1 MYCSTL
7 GKHLGIFAV
16 SVLLAA
22 CGQEQEPAKSAESAA
37 APAAKTAAVADPL
50 KIGFVYVG
58 PTGDAGWTY
67 AHDNGRKYVEDQLG
81 ALVDT
86 TYVESVAEGADS
98 ERVIN
103 QLAKSGNKL
112 IFTTSFGYMNPTLK
126 VAKNFPDVAFEH
138 ASGYKQS
145 ENVGT
150 YFDRAYEG
158 RYLTGIVAGKM
169 TKSNVLGYVGSF
181 PIPEVI
187 RGINAFARGA
197 RSVNP
202 DAVVK
207 VVWVSTWYDPG
218 KEREAAETMILQGAD
233 VITQHTDSPGPI
245 NAAESK
251 GAYAIGYN
259 SDMSLYGKT
268 AHLTST
274 VHNWGPIYAAKAQA
288 VIDGT
293 WKAENI
299 WPGVAEGVVDLA
311 PFNDAVPQDVRDY
324 VNAQKAAI
332 ADGSLHPFA
341 GPVINQAGET
351 AVAAG
356 EVMSDGDMLGFGWYV
371 EGVEGELPK

>member
-1 MYCSTL
+1 MKNSILFKSC
-7 GKHLGIFAV
+7 GIFVATL
-16 SVLLAA
+16 LLAA
-22 CGQEQEPAKSAESAA
+22 CGQEQGSTKKVEATAKNGVEK
-37 APAAKTAAVADPL
+37 KTKDVL
-50 KIGFVYVG
+50 KVGFVYVG

-67 AHDNGRKYVEDQLG
+67 AHDNGRKYLEEQLG
-81 ALVDT
+81 DAVET

-126 VAKNFPDVAFEH
+126 VAKKYPGTAFEH

-169 TKSNVLGYVGSF
+169 TKTNVIGYVGSF

-187 RGINAFARGA
+187 RGINAFTRGA
-197 RSVNP
+197 QSVNP
-202 DAVVK
+202 DIKVK

-251 GAYAIGYN
+251 GVYAIGYN
-259 SDMSLYGKT
+259 SDMSLYGKKS
-268 AHLTST
+268 HLTAT
-274 VHNWGPIYAAKAQA
+274 IHNWGPVYTAKAQA

-293 WKAENI
+293 WKAEDI
-299 WPGVAEGVVDLA
+299 WPGIAQGVVDLA
-311 PFNDAVPQDVRDY
+311 PFNADIPKEVQDY
-324 VNAQKAAI
+324 VLAQKQAI

-341 GPVINQAGET
+341 GPVVNQAGET
-351 AVAAG
+351 VVAAG
-356 EVMSDGDMLGFGWYV
+356 TTMSDGDLLSFSWYV
-371 EGVEGELPK
+371 KGVEGELPK

>member
-1 MYCSTL
+1 MKSSTL
-7 GKHLGIFAV
+7 YKSLGALTA
-16 SVLLAA
+16 SMLLVA
-22 CGQEQEPAKSAESAA
+22 CGQDQG
-37 APAAKTAAVADPL
+37 AAKTTAEPVKAEAAQEAPGPL
-50 KIGFVYVG
+50 KVGFVYVG

-67 AHDNGRKYVEDQLG
+67 AHDNGRKYLEEKLG
-81 ALVDT
+81 AAVET

-126 VAKNFPDVAFEH
+126 VAKKYPNTAFEH
-138 ASGYKQS
+138 STGYKRS

-169 TKSNVLGYVGSF
+169 TKSNVVGYVGSF

-187 RGINAFARGA
+187 RGINAFTRGA
-197 RSVNP
+197 QSVNP
-202 DAVVK
+202 DIKVK

-218 KEREAAETMILQGAD
+218 KERAAAETMILQGAD

-245 NAAESK
+245 NAAQSK
-251 GAYAIGYN
+251 GVYAIGYN
-259 SDMSLYGKT
+259 SDMSEYGEK

-274 VHNWGPIYAAKAQA
+274 IHNWGPVYAAKAQA

-293 WKAENI
+293 WVAEDI
-299 WPGVAEGVVDLA
+299 WPGVAEGIVDLA
-311 PFNDAVPQDVRDY
+311 PFHSDIPQDVQDY

-341 GPVINQAGET
+341 GPVVDQSGAIK
-351 AVAAG
+351 VAEGTNMA
-356 EVMSDGDMLGFGWYV
+356 DGDMLGFGWYV
-371 EGVEGELPK
+371 KGVEGELPK

>member
-1 MYCSTL
+1 MKKISL
-7 GKHLGIFAV
+7 RRGL
-16 SVLLAA
+16 SVVAASLLLTA
-22 CGQEQEPAKSAESAA
+22 CGQDKAPEPTE
-37 APAAKTAAVADPL
+37 AVAASTETAPL

-67 AHDNGRKYVEDQLG
+67 GHDNGRKYVEEKFG
-81 ALVDT
+81 AAVET

-126 VAKNFPDVAFEH
+126 VAKNYPDVAFEH
-138 ASGYKQS
+138 ATGYKQAA
-145 ENVGT
+145 NVGT
-150 YFDRAYEG
+150 YFDRSYEG

-187 RGINAFARGA
+187 RGINAFTRGA
-197 RSVNP
+197 QSVNP
-202 DAVVK
+202 DITVK
-207 VVWVSTWYDPG
+207 VVWVSSWYDPG

-251 GAYAIGYN
+251 GVYAIGYN
-259 SDMSLYGKT
+259 SDMSLYGRN
-268 AHLTST
+268 AHLTAT
-274 VHNWGPIYAAKAQA
+274 VHNWGPIYAAKTQA
-288 VIDGT
+288 VLDGT
-293 WKAENI
+293 WKAEDI
-299 WPGVAEGVVDLA
+299 WPGVAQGIVELA
-311 PFNDAVPQDVRDY
+311 PFHKDIPQDVQDY

-332 ADGSLHPFA
+332 ASGDLHPFA
-341 GPVINQAGET
+341 GPVMNQAGE
-351 AVAAG
+351 AVVAEGAT
-356 EVMSDGDMLGFGWYV
+356 MSDGDMLGLNWYV
-371 EGVEGELPK
+371 KGVEGELPK